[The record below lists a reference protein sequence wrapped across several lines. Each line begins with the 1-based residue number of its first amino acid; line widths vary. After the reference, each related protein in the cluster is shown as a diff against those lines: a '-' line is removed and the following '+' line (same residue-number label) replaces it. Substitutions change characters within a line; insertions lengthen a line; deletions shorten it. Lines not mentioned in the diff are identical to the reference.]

1 MEIATLFDCND
12 SALWL
17 DKGGSEL
24 RLNKS
29 DMVSSFEYIDCMDGY
44 VVKVG
49 AIEAGDFLRYRESK
63 YPIMRGGKY
72 AILDTKTLAYEIC
85 TKSECEALAKA
96 NARAAYY
103 KTDMEGCP
111 F

>member
-1 MEIATLFDCND
+1 MTALFDCND
-12 SALWL
+12 SSLWI
-17 DKGGSEL
+17 DKGGSDIL
-24 RLNKS
+24 RLDKS
-29 DMVSSFEYIDCMDGY
+29 DMVSSFEYIDCMDGF

-49 AIEAGDFLRYRESK
+49 AIEAGEFLRYRESK

-72 AILDTKTLAYEIC
+72 AILDTKALTYEIC
-85 TKSECEALAKA
+85 TKGDCEALAKA
-96 NARAAYY
+96 NAMAAYY